1 METESRA
8 IITRDWVKGR
18 TGITANVDRAS
29 LWGNVNVLEL
39 HSDDGCTIL

>member
-18 TGITANVDRAS
+18 TGITANADRVS
-29 LWGNVNVLEL
+29 LWGDVNVLEL
-39 HSDDGCTIL
+39 HSDDSCTIL